1 MVGAATDV
9 TAPAPPTTADSRC
22 YQLTP
27 TPRAAL
33 RSVAMDDVT
42 ALDRM
47 RTLEAR
53 VLGLPDGAD
62 LAAVHAGVERLR
74 AQLTETRSRERDEVF
89 TTSIP
94 DPCARAVFLALC
106 RRYGLKPHRHARQR
120 RATVVVAAPPSFY
133 EGLLWPEFQALSDVL
148 YDSFLSL
155 TTRALHEV
163 LAVRSEE
170 SFTVERDEGL

>member
-1 MVGAATDV
+1 VVGAATNV
-9 TAPAPPTTADSRC
+9 IAA
-22 YQLTP
+22 TP
-27 TPRAAL
+27 TGRCQLAPTRRAAL
-33 RSVAMDDVT
+33 RSVAMDDTT

-47 RTLEAR
+47 RTLEGR
-53 VLGLPDGAD
+53 FLGLSGVAD
-62 LAAVHAGVERLR
+62 LAAIHAGVERLR
-74 AQLTETRSRERDEVF
+74 AQLAETRTRERDEVF

-133 EGLLWPEFQALSDVL
+133 EGVLWPEFQALSDVL

-170 SFTVERDEGL
+170 GVTVERDEGP